1 VKPRTQ
7 GADRSP
13 PIHRARNASPGGGTG
28 GGAAS
33 ASANASS
40 SGIQRLV
47 AHRARAGSKVQQ
59 RFARLVKQVDQ
70 RKRRLRAWYDTQP
83 AIQREL
89 AEYHAALNAYRRT
102 NHDLVLLCDRVHA
115 HPIFTRAD
123 RERLRAFICQVA
135 GDLLAEPGFE
145 DLKPIYNQHSRS
157 DFDAEA
163 AFGDAVNARVMR
175 SMMEEMF
182 GIDFGDADVSST
194 EKLQAF
200 TEAQLKAIEQQEA
213 DGEQEPAQ
221 AAGRRSRRK
230 KSARQVEREA
240 EREAEQTRIG
250 KVLQDV
256 FRKLAVALHPD
267 LEQDPTERVR
277 KTELMQQVNVAYEAK
292 DLLRLLELQL
302 ELEQIDPDH
311 ASGVAED
318 RLRHYNAILDQQ
330 VKQLDVELDELEMP
344 WRLELDLAPPAP
356 ITPAEMLG
364 RIHDDAED
372 MRREHAALRR
382 QLDSFQDVT
391 RLKAWL
397 RSQTRRRSARPQADL
412 FD

>member
-1 VKPRTQ
+1 MKPRTQ
-7 GADRSP
+7 GADRSAP
-13 PIHRARNASPGGGTG
+13 PHRARRATG
-28 GGAAS
+28 GGGG
-33 ASANASS
+33 NGSS
-40 SGIQRLV
+40 SGIQRL
-47 AHRARAGSKVQQ
+47 AGHRARAGSKVQQ

-70 RKRRLRAWYDTQP
+70 RKRRLRVWYDTQP

-89 AEYHAALNAYRRT
+89 AVYHAALDAYRRT
-102 NHDLVLLCDRVHA
+102 SADMVRLCDRVHA
-115 HPIFTRAD
+115 HPIFTRGERD
-123 RERLRAFICQVA
+123 RLRAFICQIA

-145 DLKPIYNQHSRS
+145 DLKPIYNHHSRS

-163 AFGDAVNARVMR
+163 AFGDAVNARMMR
-175 SMMEEMF
+175 SMMEQMF

-200 TEAQLKAIEQQEA
+200 TEAQLGALDQ
-213 DGEQEPAQ
+213 EQEQAQ
-221 AAGRRSRRK
+221 AQAREPRSRSGRK
-230 KSARQVEREA
+230 KSARQVAREA

-256 FRKLAVALHPD
+256 YRKLAIALHPD
-267 LEQDPTERVR
+267 LEQDPTERTR

-311 ASGVAED
+311 ASEVAED

-330 VKQLDVELDELEMP
+330 VKQLDAELDELEMP

-356 ITPAEMLG
+356 ITPAAMLG
-364 RIHDDAED
+364 RIHEDAEELG
-372 MRREHAALRR
+372 REHAALRR
-382 QLDSFQDVT
+382 DLESFQDVT

-397 RSQTRRRSARPQADL
+397 RSHTRRRGPRPPADL

>member
-1 VKPRTQ
+1 MKPRSQ

-13 PIHRARNASPGGGTG
+13 PSHRARNASPGGGT
-28 GGAAS
+28 AAN
-33 ASANASS
+33 ANASS

-47 AHRARAGSKVQQ
+47 GHRARAGNKVQQ

-115 HPIFTRAD
+115 HPSFTRAE

-145 DLKPIYNQHSRS
+145 DLKPIYNRHSRS

-200 TEAQLKAIEQQEA
+200 TEAQLNALEQ
-213 DGEQEPAQ
+213 DEQEREQAREQAQ
-221 AAGRRSRRK
+221 GTGRRSGRK

-267 LEQDPTERVR
+267 LEQDPTERIR

-372 MRREHAALRR
+372 MRREHATLRR

-397 RSQTRRRSARPQADL
+397 RSQTRRRRPPAQADL